1 VYSEL
6 ADLELQLRLPRYF
19 SFTMGHYLGPLELIE
34 EGFAEVFDQEYCK
47 GPGMTELQHPVWSF
61 CDGSTPA
68 SEYVSS
74 RSENFDGDPVALVQL
89 VLDAG

>member
-6 ADLELQLRLPRYF
+6 ADLELQLRLLRYF
-19 SFTMGHYLGPLELIE
+19 NFTMGHYLGPLKLIE
-34 EGFAEVFDQEYCK
+34 KGFAEVFDQEYCK
-47 GPGMTELQHPVWSF
+47 GPAMTELQHLVWSF

-74 RSENFDGDPVALVQL
+74 RSENFDGDPVALFQL
-89 VLDAG
+89 ALDAG